1 MSEKMKTDVNVL
13 AARLVQFAEDFDT
26 YNFMDAMDGTR
37 EEMVEQMA
45 HDLADPDFA
54 NGVKGTFDEWAE
66 DDIADDIV
74 DDFNAM
80 RAEITAYAD
89 ELEALQQ
96 ASVPVTSARERAAQA
111 EARLG
116 GIVGGVEAQSEMEV
130 E

>member
-1 MSEKMKTDVNVL
+1 MSNKMKTDVNTL
-13 AARLVQFAEDFDT
+13 AVRLVQFAEDFDT
-26 YNFMDAMDGTR
+26 YNFMDTMDGTR

-45 HDLADPDFA
+45 HDLADLDFA
-54 NGVKGTFDEWAE
+54 NGVKDTFDEWAE

-80 RAEITAYAD
+80 RTEITAYID
-89 ELEALQQ
+89 ELEASQQ
-96 ASVPVTSARERAAQA
+96 ASVSVTSARERAAQA

-116 GIVGGVEAQSEMEV
+116 GIVDGVETQSEMEV

>member
-1 MSEKMKTDVNVL
+1 MSEKMKTDVNAL

-54 NGVKGTFDEWAE
+54 NGVKGAFDEWAE

-80 RAEITAYAD
+80 HVEITAYVD
-89 ELEALQQ
+89 ELEASQQ

-116 GIVGGVEAQSEMEV
+116 GIVDGVEAQSEMEV